1 MRDATGPVAVPC
13 MVVADASLVPHLQG
27 LLEAAGIPHYV
38 KHDGVQELV
47 GLGSSGFG
55 YNVVA
60 GAPVVMVEPERL
72 DEATALLE
80 EFLESV
86 RGPLPEAA
94 GRTMPAACPRCRGL
108 LEPGEGE
115 AALTHCYHCG
125 AALE

>member
-27 LLEAAGIPHYV
+27 LVEAAGIPHYV

-60 GAPVVMVEPERL
+60 GAPVVTP
-72 DEATALLE
+72 DATKNT
-80 EFLESV
+80 ESTPGLV
-86 RGPLPEAA
+86 ASTRCFPIPSAGP
-94 GRTMPAACPRCRGL
+94 RTKG
-108 LEPGEGE
+108 
-115 AALTHCYHCG
+115 T
-125 AALE
+125 